1 MLLCKCAG
9 AALMALAALSS
20 GKGLSF
26 KRAVGVHTPPAVAP
40 TSSIGD
46 RIVGRISAP

>member
-9 AALMALAALSS
+9 AALTALAALSS
-20 GKGLSF
+20 GKGVSY
-26 KRAVGVHTPPAVAP
+26 KRAMAVHTPPAVAF

-46 RIVGRISAP
+46 RIVGRVSAP

>member
-20 GKGLSF
+20 GKDLSY
-26 KRAVGVHTPPAVAP
+26 KRAMIVYTPRAVAR

-46 RIVGRISAP
+46 RIVGRVSTP